1 MKIGRTELEKQIV
14 VVLFPLAN
22 DVQESSLGVWTEI
35 GPNSKERINSIWYF
49 DHSAWPSSR
58 LVWLFSA
65 GTDGKHSAGR
75 TLAELGN
82 EYVQQHFEY
91 VSRYPDGNVVNHD
104 NKVIFGTKP
113 EFIWGMRELLKL
125 YPPNKYILIVVMAT
139 QRRHMPRVKWIVKRY
154 GPREVFFHFLITS
167 QTKELPFWRET
178 LSWVKLYLGDGWL
191 GKQVQRFRRSMTNS
205 FDRA

>member
-1 MKIGRTELEKQIV
+1 LKKKIV

-22 DVQESSLGVWTEI
+22 DVQESLGVWTEI
-35 GPNSKERINSIWYF
+35 GPNSKERINSIWHF

-65 GTDGKHSAGR
+65 GTDAKHSDGR
-75 TLAELGN
+75 TLAELGR
-82 EYVQQHFEY
+82 EYVQQHLEHI
-91 VSRYPDGNVVNHD
+91 SRYPDGNVVNHN
-104 NKVIFGTKP
+104 NKEVFGTKP

-125 YPPNKYILIVVMAT
+125 YPLNQYILIVVMGT

-154 GPREVFFHFLITS
+154 GPRGVSFHFLITS
-167 QTKELPFWRET
+167 QTKEVPLWREA

-191 GKQVQRFRRSMTNS
+191 GELIQRFRRSVTNS